1 MHTVNF
7 TFNLEAQVSKSSIE
21 ERSGVYPPCFLFFYF
36 FDLIAGICDAPSE
49 NHDMDYLT
57 IFIVAFSVVNDN

>member
-49 NHDMDYLT
+49 NHDMDYL
-57 IFIVAFSVVNDN
+57 